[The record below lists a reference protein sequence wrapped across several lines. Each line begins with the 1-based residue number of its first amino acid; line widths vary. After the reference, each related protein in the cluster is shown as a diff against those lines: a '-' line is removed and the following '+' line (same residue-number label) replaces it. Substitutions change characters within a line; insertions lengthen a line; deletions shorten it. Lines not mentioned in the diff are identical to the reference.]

1 MSTLNFD
8 WEDQL
13 KWVKCAWDHNFLWP
27 RGKLS
32 IIAVDRNFFF
42 SRKDTVEGLDGRGH
56 FQGAE
61 LDPNGEIIFVLK
73 WHLVD

>member
-1 MSTLNFD
+1 MAKRN
-8 WEDQL
+8 
-13 KWVKCAWDHNFLWP
+13 VKYHSC
-27 RGKLS
+27 RQK
-32 IIAVDRNFFF
+32 FFF
-42 SRKDTVEGLDGRGH
+42 SRKDTVEGLDEKFKDGRGH